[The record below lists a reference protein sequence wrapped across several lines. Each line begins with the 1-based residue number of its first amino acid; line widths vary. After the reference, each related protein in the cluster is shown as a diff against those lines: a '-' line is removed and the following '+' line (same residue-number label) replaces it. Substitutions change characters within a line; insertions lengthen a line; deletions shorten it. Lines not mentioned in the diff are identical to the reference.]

1 MILGSNEIIDF
12 FGDKSLLSVELFIP
26 FIIVYWGYSENPSLM
41 PSSTICRTIKIS
53 PPIKLK
59 IVNTASIHASLDPP
73 FKIKWN
79 KKLLFSAIK
88 VDRLSNPIPVTIM
101 THWMRMHFMVLDD
114 FANGLLRNIFL
125 TTMVRFLI
133 VKSFYQSI
141 K

>member
-59 IVNTASIHASLDPP
+59 IVNTASLHASLDPP

-101 THWMRMHFMVLDD
+101 THWMRMLFMVLDD
-114 FANGLLRNIFL
+114 FANGLLRNIFFNCNGKIFDCKE
-125 TTMVRFLI
+125 FLS
-133 VKSFYQSI
+133 KH
-141 K
+141 